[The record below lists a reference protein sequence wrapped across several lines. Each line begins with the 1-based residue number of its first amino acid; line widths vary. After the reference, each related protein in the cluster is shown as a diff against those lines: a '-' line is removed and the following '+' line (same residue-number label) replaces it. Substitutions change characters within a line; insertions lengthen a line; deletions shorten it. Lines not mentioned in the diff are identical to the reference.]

1 MERRTHEGP
10 MDWEYQNK
18 IGPLDATSPFSQVS
32 QRSYMASSFATQSPS
47 RPAQAAHNPFS
58 NIGNRSARP
67 APPSPSKQA
76 YPRPPSSSLF
86 NAPPGG
92 KQFPAASA
100 FRNPSFTTPQKR
112 HDELFSECS
121 GAEESPAVQSDVSMM
136 ETEDTP
142 DNERFSRDFAHAT
155 ITPASAVNRKLFSE
169 QAASVYPD
177 TPDSVA
183 SSSYQTEQQ
192 TTSRPTSSHAA
203 GRGEVPRGKLDYIFG
218 RRDRIRKRKRQVG
231 DKDVGS
237 VRTRFHGTH
246 SSGESDDD
254 SDASEWAVSRRS
266 KGRRG
271 QLTAGNGDE
280 PRRGVIGNLFSAIHD
295 HPNVPVILSWWVQL
309 GMNVFFMSV
318 VMWFVWGGI
327 SMMRADISHAAD
339 AARSRL
345 LAQMNECAHDYT
357 KNRCAPKSE
366 RMPALNIMCNEWEVC
381 MNQDPSSVM
390 KMQVSAKNVAEI
402 INEFVGVMSFKAW
415 GFILSAMLAV
425 ILASNM
431 GFSRFRD
438 SAFVNQSKNV
448 PGPHAYASQPASAPQ
463 HSLPP
468 SQDPN
473 QAYIWAPIGQTPRHI
488 RREFMLQPDT
498 PTDTDGSPDA
508 PRAAIMPPKT
518 PSFRRSPS
526 KGEREHS
533 PSKSGRSPTKR

>member
-1 MERRTHEGP
+1 M
-10 MDWEYQNK
+10 
-18 IGPLDATSPFSQVS
+18 
-32 QRSYMASSFATQSPS
+32 
-47 RPAQAAHNPFS
+47 
-58 NIGNRSARP
+58 
-67 APPSPSKQA
+67 
-76 YPRPPSSSLF
+76 
-86 NAPPGG
+86 
-92 KQFPAASA
+92 
-100 FRNPSFTTPQKR
+100 
-112 HDELFSECS
+112 
-121 GAEESPAVQSDVSMM
+121 QSDVSMM
-136 ETEDTP
+136 EGEETP
-142 DNERFSRDFAHAT
+142 DLERFDRDFAHAT
-155 ITPASAVNRKLFSE
+155 ITPASAVNRKLFNE
-169 QAASVYPD
+169 RKQRAQHPD

-183 SSSYQTEQQ
+183 SSYETEKQTS
-192 TTSRPTSSHAA
+192 SRPTSSHAA

-218 RRDRIRKRKRQVG
+218 RRDRIRKRKRQQG

-237 VRTRFHGTH
+237 VRTRFHGAH
-246 SSGESDDD
+246 ASDDSEDD
-254 SDASEWAVSRRS
+254 SDVSDWGTDGDNAVTRRS

-271 QLTAGNGDE
+271 QLTSGQGEAK
-280 PRRGVIGNLFSAIHD
+280 RGAIGNLFSAIHD

-309 GMNVFFMSV
+309 GMNVFFMTV

-366 RMPALNIMCNEWEVC
+366 RLPALNVMCNEWEVC

-415 GFILSAMLAV
+415 VGLTLICLLLRAFLKLTIQGFILSAMLAV

-438 SAFVNQSKNV
+438 SAFVNQPKANV
-448 PGPHAYASQPASAPQ
+448 PGPHAYTSQPAGAPT

-508 PRAAIMPPKT
+508 PRAAIMPPPKT

-533 PSKSGRSPTKR
+533 PSKSSRSPTKGR